1 MDGNAGRGRQASR
14 RRKAD
19 RVRLAVTPPAVT
31 LSAAVGRTAAV
42 TGLAAASAFGRAS
55 AAARRGMTAVRGA
68 AARRGNPAGL
78 LRAVV
83 SRPPPGP
90 LFKPGLWRSPLR
102 GQWLTSLLGLVLL
115 CGLPIVAVTRLLSYA
130 ASQPRLPGTDE
141 TPGAPLV

>member
-14 RRKAD
+14 RRKAA
-19 RVRLAVTPPAVT
+19 RVLLAVTRPAVT
-31 LSAAVGRTAAV
+31 LIAAVARAAAV

-55 AAARRGMTAVRGA
+55 AAARRAMTAVRGA
-68 AARRGNPAGL
+68 AARRGNPAVL

-83 SRPPPGP
+83 SHPPPGP

-115 CGLPIVAVTRLLSYA
+115 CGLPIVAVPGLLSYSAYDPRRPRKA
-130 ASQPRLPGTDE
+130 A
-141 TPGAPLV
+141 TPGGP